1 MKYFVGYKETKNW
14 EGVSTNY
21 TLYLWPRKNLLNVAS
36 QPIYCIDA
44 ENDEEAKTIAKE
56 INNKNFIEW
65 AARYLLM
72 EKDPIAYDLNIY
84 YMLQPW
90 QRKIGIDELIL
101 NKLNEIKESGDSNYY
116 EVNKSIGYIDDENEI
131 KVLPADTEEERENIL
146 EAAPWAAELDL

>member
-1 MKYFVGYKETKNW
+1 MKYFVGYKETKNQA
-14 EGVSTNY
+14 GVTTDY
-21 TLYLWPRKNLLNVAS
+21 TLFVWPRKNLFHVAS
-36 QPIYCIDA
+36 QPMYSIEA
-44 ENDEEAKTIAKE
+44 ENDEAAKTIAKE

-72 EKDPIAYDLNIY
+72 EKTPIAYDLNIY

-90 QRKIGIDELIL
+90 QRKVGIEELIL
-101 NKLNEIKESGDSNYY
+101 NKLNEIKESGDLNYY

-131 KVLPADTEEERENIL
+131 KVLPADTEEEREMIL